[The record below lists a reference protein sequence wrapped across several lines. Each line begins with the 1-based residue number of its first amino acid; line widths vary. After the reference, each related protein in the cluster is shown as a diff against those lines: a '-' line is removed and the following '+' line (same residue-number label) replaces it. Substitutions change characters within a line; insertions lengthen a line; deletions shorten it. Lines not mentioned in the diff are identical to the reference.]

1 MTEQEKQKHFCHSHP
16 NLFAQSRCNNCFKGM
31 CHTCIHNNPTLCTAC
46 LKSSF
51 LTGDQYKNQKELIY
65 ILSIGLGVGLLY
77 HIYQFTT
84 IKHLY
89 NNFNFVNDLL
99 YVTIGTLTVISAYY
113 MYSETTIISDIRKI
127 PFIGGKLAL
136 LLIIF
141 SLVIGIPLFYL
152 LYKISLF
159 IWQKITNQKHQV

>member
-65 ILSIGLGVGLLY
+65 ILSIGLGLVY
-77 HIYQFTT
+77 YIIYINLPQLS
-84 IKHLY
+84 IY
-89 NNFNFVNDLL
+89 
-99 YVTIGTLTVISAYY
+99 
-113 MYSETTIISDIRKI
+113 TIILISSMI
-127 PFIGGKLAL
+127 FYTL
-136 LLIIF
+136 L
-141 SLVIGIPLFYL
+141 
-152 LYKISLF
+152 
-159 IWQKITNQKHQV
+159 